1 MTTSM
6 MMDNLILA
14 TIAFV
19 ALLVVGIIFSR
30 LYRRSSKERSFVR
43 TGLGGQ
49 KVVMDG
55 GAIVFPVF
63 HEIILVNMN
72 TLKLEVTRFGKDSLF
87 TKDRMRVDVVV
98 AFFVR
103 VVPTKEGIAN
113 AAQTLGQR
121 TMDPGELSALV
132 EDKFVDS
139 LRTTAVSMTM
149 QELLDKRQD
158 FIQGVQNAV
167 SEDLLKNGLE
177 LESVSLTRIDQ
188 TPMQFFDPNNAFDAE
203 GLTRLTEQTQQR
215 SRERNEI
222 EQDTTVAISK
232 KNFEAKQLQLEIDR
246 QKRFAELAQM
256 QEVAGREAEQA
267 ATVAKVQAEKTR
279 EAEEAK
285 IVSQRQ
291 IREAEVA
298 KQQAV
303 RQREVE
309 AEREVQ
315 IASIEQQRAT
325 QIAEQNKSIS
335 IAQKSEEQSK
345 AEASANL
352 ALAEAVKS
360 EQAVKT
366 AEEVARAEREKQV
379 TLVLASQ
386 EAERQAIGVK
396 VSAFAEKE
404 ASEAKADAIRTLAK
418 ANRENYEAEAAGK
431 RALNE
436 AINMLSN
443 AQISLQEKLALIQG
457 LPRIIEQA
465 VKPMQNIDSIRIMQV
480 DGLNTGAA
488 NAQAGDGVPGG
499 SGGNLAEQAVG
510 AALKYRAYA
519 PVVDQLIKE
528 VGLSGDGLAGLVKTA
543 APGTSIA
550 TVPVATAPAQA

>member
-1 MTTSM
+1 MNTLL
-6 MMDNLILA
+6 MDNLILA
-14 TIAFV
+14 GIAFG
-19 ALLVVGIIFSR
+19 ALLLIGIIFSR
-30 LYRRSSKERSFVR
+30 LYRRSSKERAFVR

-63 HEIILVNMN
+63 HETILVNMN
-72 TLKLEVTRFGKDSLF
+72 TLKLEVTRSGKDSLF

-121 TMDPGELSALV
+121 TIQPEQLSQLV

-139 LRTTAVSMTM
+139 LRAAAVSMTM
-149 QELLDKRQD
+149 QELMDKRQD

-203 GLTRLTEQTQQR
+203 GLTRLTEQTQR
-215 SRERNEI
+215 RTKERNEI
-222 EQDTTVAISK
+222 EQDTTIAISQ

-246 QKRFAELAQM
+246 QKRFAELSQA
-256 QEVAGREAEQA
+256 QEVAAREAEQA
-267 ATVAKVQAEKTR
+267 AIVSRIQAEKTR

-285 IVSQRQ
+285 IISQRQ

-325 QIAEQNKSIS
+325 QIAEQNKAIS

-366 AEEVARAEREKQV
+366 AEEVAKAEREKEV
-379 TLVLASQ
+379 TLVMARQ
-386 EAERQAIGVK
+386 EAERQAISVK
-396 VSAFAEKE
+396 VSALAEKE
-404 ASEAKADAIRTLAK
+404 ASEAKADAIRTLAA

-436 AINMLSN
+436 AINTLSN
-443 AQISLQEKLALIQG
+443 AQISLQEKLALIQA
-457 LPRIIEQA
+457 LPKIIEEA
-465 VKPMQNIDSIRIMQV
+465 VKPMQSIDSIRIMQV
-480 DGLNTGAA
+480 DGLNTGGAG
-488 NAQAGDGVPGG
+488 GDGVPTVT
-499 SGGNLAEQAVG
+499 SGNLAEQAVG

-528 VGLSGDGLAGLVKTA
+528 VGLSGDGLSGLVKVNSTA
-543 APGTSIA
+543 PVS
-550 TVPVATAPAQA
+550 VPSTATADA

>member
-1 MTTSM
+1 MNTLL
-6 MMDNLILA
+6 MDNLILA
-14 TIAFV
+14 GIAFG
-19 ALLVVGIIFSR
+19 ALLLIGIIFSR
-30 LYRRSSKERSFVR
+30 LYRRSSKERAFVR

-63 HEIILVNMN
+63 HETILVNMN
-72 TLKLEVTRFGKDSLF
+72 TLKLEVTRSGKDSLF

-121 TMDPGELSALV
+121 TIQPEQLSQLV

-139 LRTTAVSMTM
+139 LRAAAVSMTM
-149 QELLDKRQD
+149 QELMDKRQD

-203 GLTRLTEQTQQR
+203 GLTRLTEQTQR
-215 SRERNEI
+215 RTKERNEI
-222 EQDTTVAISK
+222 EQDTTIAISQ

-246 QKRFAELAQM
+246 QKRFAELSQA
-256 QEVAGREAEQA
+256 QEVAAREAEQA
-267 ATVAKVQAEKTR
+267 AIVSRIQAEKTR

-285 IVSQRQ
+285 IISQRQ

-325 QIAEQNKSIS
+325 QIAEQNRAIS
-335 IAQKSEEQSK
+335 VAQKSEEQSK

-352 ALAEAVKS
+352 ALAQAVKS

-366 AEEVARAEREKQV
+366 AEEVAKAEREKEV
-379 TLVLASQ
+379 TLVIARQ
-386 EAERQAIGVK
+386 EAERQAISVK
-396 VSAFAEKE
+396 VSALAEKE
-404 ASEAKADAIRTLAK
+404 ASEAKADAIRTLAA

-436 AINMLSN
+436 AINTLSS
-443 AQISLQEKLALIQG
+443 AQISLQEKLALIQA
-457 LPRIIEQA
+457 LPKIIEEA
-465 VKPMQNIDSIRIMQV
+465 VKPMQSIDSIRIMQV

-488 NAQAGDGVPGG
+488 GGDGVPTVA
-499 SGGNLAEQAVG
+499 SGNLAEQAVG

-528 VGLSGDGLAGLVKTA
+528 VGLSGDGLSGLVKVN
-543 APGTSIA
+543 S
-550 TVPVATAPAQA
+550 TAPVSVPSTGTAEA

>member
-6 MMDNLILA
+6 MDMLIL
-14 TIAFV
+14 TGIGFFG
-19 ALLVVGIIFSR
+19 LLVILFIFSR
-30 LYRRSSKERSFVR
+30 LYRRSSKERAFVR

-49 KVVMDG
+49 KIIMDG
-55 GAIVFPVF
+55 GALVLPVF

-72 TLKLEVTRFGKDSLF
+72 TLKLEVMRFGKDSLF

-121 TMDPGELSALV
+121 TMDPEQLSQLV
-132 EDKFVDS
+132 EDKFVDA
-139 LRTTAVSMTM
+139 LRAAAVSMTM

-188 TPMQFFDPNNAFDAE
+188 TAMQFFDPNNAFDAE
-203 GLTRLTEQTQQR
+203 GLTRLTEQTQRR
-215 SRERNEI
+215 SKERNEI

-246 QKRFAELAQM
+246 QKRFAELAQS
-256 QEVAGREAEQA
+256 QEVAAREAEQA
-267 ATVAKVQAEKTR
+267 AIVAKVQAEKTR
-279 EAEEAK
+279 ESEEAK
-285 IVSQRQ
+285 ILSQRQ

-325 QIAEQNKSIS
+325 QIAEQNKAIS

-345 AEASANL
+345 AQASANH
-352 ALAEAVKS
+352 ALADAVKA

-366 AEEVARAEREKQV
+366 AEEVAKAERDKQV
-379 TLVLASQ
+379 TLVMATQ
-386 EAERQAIGVK
+386 DAERQAIGIK
-396 VSAFAEKE
+396 VSALAEKE
-404 ASEAKADAIRTLAK
+404 ASEARADAIRTLAK
-418 ANRENYEAEAAGK
+418 ANRENYETEAAGK
-431 RALNE
+431 RLINE
-436 AINMLSN
+436 AINTLSN

-480 DGLNTGAA
+480 DGLNTAGAHTQSGDGAA
-488 NAQAGDGVPGG
+488 AAGM
-499 SGGNLAEQAVG
+499 SGNLAEQAVG

-519 PVVDQLIKE
+519 PVVDQLIRE
-528 VGLSGDGLAGLVKTA
+528 VGLSGDGLSGLVKAPQTA
-543 APGTSIA
+543 AAANLPAATS
-550 TVPVATAPAQA
+550 PAA

>member
-1 MTTSM
+1 MGTPL
-6 MMDNLILA
+6 MMDNLILIG
-14 TIAFV
+14 IAFL
-19 ALLVVGIIFSR
+19 ALLVIGIIFSR
-30 LYRRSSKERSFVR
+30 LYRRSSKERAFVR

-55 GAIVFPVF
+55 GALVFPVF
-63 HEIILVNMN
+63 HETILVNMN
-72 TLKLEVTRFGKDSLF
+72 TLKLEVMRFGKDSLF

-113 AAQTLGQR
+113 AAQTLGVR
-121 TMDPGELSALV
+121 TMDPEQLSQLV
-132 EDKFVDS
+132 EDKFVDA
-139 LRTTAVSMTM
+139 LRAAAVAMTM

-188 TPMQFFDPNNAFDAE
+188 TAMQFFDPNNAFDAE
-203 GLTRLTEQTQQR
+203 GLTRLTEQTQR
-215 SRERNEI
+215 RNKERNEI
-222 EQDTTVAISK
+222 EQDTTVAISQ

-246 QKRFAELAQM
+246 QKRFAELAQA
-256 QEVAGREAEQA
+256 QEVASREAEQG
-267 ATVAKVQAEKTR
+267 ATVAKVQAIKSR

-285 IVSQRQ
+285 ILAQRQ

-315 IASIEQQRAT
+315 IASIQQQRAT
-325 QIAEQNKSIS
+325 QIAEQEKAIS

-352 ALAEAVKS
+352 ALAESVKS

-366 AEEVARAEREKQV
+366 AEEVAKAQREKQV

-386 EAERQAIGVK
+386 EAERQAIAVK
-396 VSAFAEKE
+396 VSALAEKE
-404 ASEAKADAIRTLAK
+404 ASEAKAEAIRTLAK

-436 AINMLSN
+436 AINTLSN

-465 VKPMQNIDSIRIMQV
+465 VKPMQSIDSIRIMQV
-480 DGLNTGAA
+480 DGLNAGAA
-488 NAQAGDGVPGG
+488 GAHAGDAA
-499 SGGNLAEQAVG
+499 SGTQAGNLAEQAVG

-528 VGLSGDGLAGLVKTA
+528 VGLSGDGLGGLVKV
-543 APGTSIA
+543 APPP
-550 TVPVATAPAQA
+550 VPAHTPASVPAVPK